1 MTEKRLNRRSFFTQV
16 ARGGV
21 MLAGAMLL
29 LPACENKAG
38 GGAGGGSAAGGAG
51 GPKKTDCSD
60 TSMLSEAEVQTRT
73 SLKYVDKTPNPA
85 KKCSNCK
92 LFQKKSPC
100 NGCTVVKGPIA
111 AEGYCTAWAPA

>member
-1 MTEKRLNRRSFFTQV
+1 MATQHMNRRSFFTQV

-29 LPACENKAG
+29 LPASENKAG
-38 GGAGGGSAAGGAG
+38 NGGASAGSGA
-51 GPKKTDCSD
+51 KKTDCSD
-60 TSMLSEAEVQTRT
+60 TSMLSEAEMQTRT
-73 SLKYVDKTPNPA
+73 SLKYVDKTADPA

-92 LFQKKSPC
+92 LFLKKSPC

-111 AEGYCTAWAPA
+111 AEGFCTAWAPA